1 MAIKVTLF
9 IVFSLGILVFAVLAG
24 WKAYQRYDD
33 EDEHG
38 IIAPIVFGVLTLAM
52 IVGIVCIP
60 GNIHQVN
67 TGEVAVVRHMGKVEK
82 TRDPGIYWDTY
93 FTNDYITYPTT
104 VQEISLDS
112 LAYSS
117 DTQYIGLTAEMQYK
131 IKSERADFI
140 ESEYKGLDNL
150 ESKIKVVALDK
161 VKAVYA
167 KYKATEIMENRDAI
181 SAEVASTVKATVE
194 AAYPVELITC
204 AIPNIDFSDTFE
216 KSVEDALAA
225 KVKAQQEAQQAEA
238 EATKAKIQADA
249 ALYKAEKEAEARLVE
264 AQKEAEAIV
273 AKSKA
278 NAEAELLLADAN
290 AMATKLKSGAA
301 AKIVGFDVRYITDP
315 ESGKITNV
323 EIDTN
328 IAGITSEEREA
339 RIKLMTAYLQYMQY
353 LETWDGNLP
362 VTLVGDGA
370 SSVVLTPTATN

>member
-9 IVFSLGILVFAVLAG
+9 IVFILAIFVFAGLAAWRWWRVADDDTPKWTAILFTVLA
-24 WKAYQRYDD
+24 
-33 EDEHG
+33 
-38 IIAPIVFGVLTLAM
+38 PVFIFLTIL
-52 IVGIVCIP
+52 IP

-67 TGEVAVVRHMGKVEK
+67 TGDVAVVRHMGKVTG
-82 TRDPGIYWDTY
+82 TREPGIYWDWY
-93 FTNDYITYPTT
+93 FTTDYITYPTT

-117 DTQYIGLTAEMQYK
+117 DTQYVALTAEMQYK
-131 IKSERADFI
+131 IKSDKADYI
-140 ESEYKGLDNL
+140 ESEYRGVSNL

-181 SAEVASTVKATVE
+181 SNEVASTVKAAVE
-194 AAYPVELITC
+194 AAYPVELNTC
-204 AIPNIDFSDTFE
+204 AVPNIDFSDTFE

-238 EATKAKIQADA
+238 EAEKARIQADA

-301 AKIVGFDVRYITDP
+301 AKIVGFDVNYVTDP
-315 ESGKITNV
+315 ESGKVTNV
-323 EIDTN
+323 EINTN
-328 IAGITSEEREA
+328 IDGITSEEREA

-353 LETWDGNLP
+353 LETWDGTLP
-362 VTLVGDGA
+362 VTLVGDD
-370 SSVVLTPTATN
+370 TATIVIPNKN